1 MNSAD
6 VIVVGGGIA
15 GIACALRLATGQLRV
30 ILLETRRKLG
40 GRATSFID
48 VRSGEVLD
56 NCQHVTLGCCTN
68 YLDLLTLLGV
78 ADRITWSREQYWLQP
93 GGHLSVVAPGLLPAP
108 LHFAGSVASA
118 GFLSL
123 AQKHALGH
131 AMRRILRADRAD
143 WATRTFDQFLR
154 EAGQD
159 DAAIRSFW
167 SPVVVSACNLGV
179 NRVSAGVALQ
189 VFQEGFLANRHA
201 ADIGVS
207 SVPLLR
213 LYDRAEEV
221 LTRAGGKVVLGFSAT
236 HVDARRV
243 EGVLGT
249 QRVALHAD
257 RVVCALPPER
267 AVEVIGEDL
276 RRTDTRIDPLS
287 RIVHS
292 PILGVHLFMDR
303 PVLRLPHAVL
313 VPDGDY
319 GQTHWLF
326 RKDAEGRAIH
336 AVISAADEWLN
347 LDEERIGERVMRDL
361 RAYVPAAREAVPLRI
376 RAVKERR
383 ATFAAT
389 PEGESLRPGVIG
401 EDPEGLV
408 LAGDYTRTGWPATME
423 GATRSGYMAAA
434 AVLGLVPATLLVP
447 DMPTAPVARALGL

>member
-1 MNSAD
+1 MTSAE

-15 GIACALRLATGQLRV
+15 GIACALRLATSGLRV
-30 ILLETRRKLG
+30 TLLETRRKLG

-56 NCQHVTLGCCTN
+56 NCQHVALGCCTN
-68 YLDLLTLLGV
+68 YLDLLTMLGV
-78 ADRITWSREQYWLQP
+78 ADRIAWSREQFWLQP
-93 GGHLSVVAPGLLPAP
+93 GGRLSVVAAGLLPAP
-108 LHFAGSVASA
+108 LHFAGSIASA

-123 AQKHALGH
+123 TQKHALGH

-143 WATRTFDQFLR
+143 WSTRTFDQFLR

-159 DAAIRSFW
+159 EATIRSFW

-179 NRVSAGVALQ
+179 DRVSAGVALQ

-221 LTRAGGKVVLGFSAT
+221 ITRAGGRVVLGFSAT
-236 HVDARRV
+236 CVDARRV

-249 QRVALHAD
+249 QRVVLDAD

-267 AVEVIGEDL
+267 AVEVISEDL
-276 RRTDTRIDPLS
+276 TCTDPRIEPLRRLA
-287 RIVHS
+287 HS
-292 PILGVHLFMDR
+292 PIIGVHLFMDR

-313 VPDGDY
+313 VPRGEY

-326 RKDAEGRAIH
+326 RKDAEGRAVH
-336 AVISAADEWLN
+336 AVISAADEWLD
-347 LDEERIGERVMRDL
+347 LDETRIGERVMRDL
-361 RAYVPAAREAVPLRI
+361 RAYVPAAQRAVPLRI

-389 PEGESLRPGVIG
+389 PEGESLRPSVTG
-401 EDPEGLV
+401 EDPEGLI

-434 AVLGLVPATLLVP
+434 AVLGLPPPALLVP